1 MSISSAR
8 AGNSMDDTPD
18 LFYNH
23 SVSKYL
29 KWTSKLS
36 CTSHSL
42 ENAQQVP
49 MDLRNLI
56 KDEMANLASESMQ
69 IDLGLYKNENLKM
82 FFFSI
87 SKGKKLKL
95 FRHIAKKNSE
105 IEWNLAKKNKWPE
118 IKSVQIWSANLD
130 CKIDKSV

>member
-1 MSISSAR
+1 
-8 AGNSMDDTPD
+8 
-18 LFYNH
+18 
-23 SVSKYL
+23 
-29 KWTSKLS
+29 
-36 CTSHSL
+36 
-42 ENAQQVP
+42 

-105 IEWNLAKKNKWPE
+105 IE
-118 IKSVQIWSANLD
+118 
-130 CKIDKSV
+130 

>member
-1 MSISSAR
+1 MNKQTQLHIPFSS
-8 AGNSMDDTPD
+8 G
-18 LFYNH
+18 
-23 SVSKYL
+23 
-29 KWTSKLS
+29 
-36 CTSHSL
+36 
-42 ENAQQVP
+42 QVP

-82 FFFSI
+82 YFFSI

-105 IEWNLAKKNKWPE
+105 IE
-118 IKSVQIWSANLD
+118 
-130 CKIDKSV
+130 